1 MAFGIFALNACS
13 PKTNAQMDLPKH
25 CFGKSIGDA
34 KFTICKYN
42 PKESKIALFLKD
54 DNKQII
60 GDFENLKEFTKSKNQ
75 KLEFAMNGGMYLDNR
90 EPVGLYVENKV
101 EVKKLFKGETIGNF
115 GLKPNGVFY
124 IDNNQAGILETSE
137 YDKAYANSKPEFA
150 TQSGPMLV
158 IKGQIHPKFLKGSKN
173 LNIRNAIGIDK
184 DGNVFFAIS
193 KNQVNFYDMAI
204 LFKDEL
210 KTDNA
215 LYLDGTISKIYSK
228 ELGIEETGDNMG
240 PIIGVLN

>member
-1 MAFGIFALNACS
+1 MGLCAISSCS
-13 PKTNAQMDLPKH
+13 PKTQKQADLPKH
-25 CFGKSIGDA
+25 CFGKSVGA
-34 KFTICKYN
+34 SKFIVCKYA
-42 PKESKIALFLKD
+42 PKESKIAFFLKD
-54 DNKQII
+54 ENKQII
-60 GDFENLKEFTKSKNQ
+60 GDFENLRELTKSKGQN
-75 KLEFAMNGGMYLDNR
+75 LEFAMNGGMYLENR
-90 EPVGLYVENKV
+90 DPVGLYVENHNEIKS
-101 EVKKLFKGETIGNF
+101 LFKGESTGNF

-124 IDNNQAGILETSE
+124 INDNQAGVLETSE
-137 YDKAYANSKPEFA
+137 YDKAFKNSKPEFA

-158 IKGQIHPKFLKGSKN
+158 INGNIHPKFIKDSKN
-173 LNIRNAIGIDK
+173 LNIRNGVGIDK
-184 DGNVFFAIS
+184 DGNIFFAIS

-240 PIIGVLN
+240 PIIGVIN